1 MTSFFSGLANQA
13 QGLIAEKMGK
23 GATEGEVPPTEG
35 GEVPLEGAENG
46 EVPPEGG
53 AMGSAM
59 GFMGGIMQKA
69 NAVKGAVAEK
79 AGGLGAGNLQGMT
92 APMSM
97 AGGVMGQVQGLIP
110 GMKREEDVPDPAPPA
125 EGEYAEYTEEQ
136 YAEQGYTEEQYTE

>member
-1 MTSFFSGLANQA
+1 MASFFSGLANQA

-23 GATEGEVPPTEG
+23 NPAEG
-35 GEVPLEGAENG
+35 GEVPPEGEVPVEGTENG

-53 AMGSAM
+53 AMGGAM

-92 APMSM
+92 SM

-136 YAEQGYTEEQYTE
+136 YAEEQYTE